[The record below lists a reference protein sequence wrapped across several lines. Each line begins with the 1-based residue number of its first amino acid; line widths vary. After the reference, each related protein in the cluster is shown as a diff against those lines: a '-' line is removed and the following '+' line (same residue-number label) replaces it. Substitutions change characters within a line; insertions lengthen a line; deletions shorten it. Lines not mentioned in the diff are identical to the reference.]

1 VVGSEIGFI
10 YVNVRGRGPLGCVEP
25 GAEFEALRTDII
37 SRFRALVD
45 RQTGKQLLARVCR
58 GEEIYSA
65 PGEGVLLPDIVLVPC
80 EGYVVGAGF
89 HEPFLPATGERG
101 DHRHNGILL
110 ISGPELRSS
119 VHDFSPRL
127 IDLAPTILHAV
138 GLAIPSDMDGRVLKE
153 LFRDPRP
160 VRIEAA
166 DNYEL
171 SEARD
176 YGAPETELLE
186 QRLRALGYVE

>member
-1 VVGSEIGFI
+1 
-10 YVNVRGRGPLGCVEP
+10 
-25 GAEFEALRTDII
+25 
-37 SRFRALVD
+37 
-45 RQTGKQLLARVCR
+45 
-58 GEEIYSA
+58 
-65 PGEGVLLPDIVLVPC
+65 
-80 EGYVVGAGF
+80 
-89 HEPFLPATGERG
+89 
-101 DHRHNGILL
+101 
-110 ISGPELRSS
+110 
-119 VHDFSPRL
+119 L

-138 GLAIPSDMDGRVLKE
+138 GLAIPGDMDGRVLE
-153 LFRDPRP
+153 RLFCDRRP